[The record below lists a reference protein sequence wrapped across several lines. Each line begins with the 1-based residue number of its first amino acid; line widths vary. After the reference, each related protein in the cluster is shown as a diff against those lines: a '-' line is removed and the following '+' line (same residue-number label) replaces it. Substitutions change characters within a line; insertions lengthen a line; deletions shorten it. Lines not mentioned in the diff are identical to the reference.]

1 MVRNCRLKIGCWI
14 SGHREA
20 AERIIT
26 MKLGY
31 LEFVEVLRKQL
42 LNALNLQEQQI
53 FFKKK
58 AIDNKDRLFVE
69 AFENSSGKQ
78 LCGIDVKDLYER
90 CMEGSSMES
99 ISYSVQDEIEKLKTV
114 GMLEGEMTPD
124 SYQKIRKYLFVKP
137 LNKKAHSLELEDAV
151 HKDVGDI
158 ACVVYMM
165 LSNTNEYFCVKI
177 KNQHLKQWKMTKE
190 AVMEEALKNTCQMT
204 PPFIYTN
211 GKNKSGG
218 SFMDNGAFCLSKSDK
233 VMGVQLC
240 TNAKE
245 NGAVSVFFP
254 GVLQR
259 LAQLMESDLY
269 ILFTSRNESSI
280 YSVNES
286 NLEDIKTELN
296 EMVIEYRN
304 AMVFKCRNGMVF
316 EEKLL
321 SEELYYYSRI
331 EDKISVY
338 MEKVKVNFTTVNLK
352 EAH

>member
-14 SGHREA
+14 SGHRET

-259 LAQLMESDLY
+259 LAQLMGSDLY
-269 ILFTSRNESSI
+269 ILFTSGNESTI
-280 YSVNES
+280 YSANES
-286 NLEDIKTELN
+286 NLEDIKDELHIM
-296 EMVIEYRN
+296 ETDYD
-304 AMVFKCRNGMVF
+304 NGIWY
-316 EEKLL
+316 EDSL

-331 EDKISVY
+331 EDKLSVY

>member
-1 MVRNCRLKIGCWI
+1 MVRNCRLKIECWI
-14 SGHREA
+14 SGHRET

-42 LNALNLQEQQI
+42 LNALHLQEQQI

-69 AFENSSGKQ
+69 AFKNSSGKQ

-99 ISYSVQDEIEKLKTV
+99 ISYSVQDEIEKIKTV

-204 PPFIYTN
+204 PPLIYTN

-286 NLEDIKTELN
+286 NLEDIKDELHIM
-296 EMVIEYRN
+296 ETDYD
-304 AMVFKCRNGMVF
+304 NGIWY
-316 EEKLL
+316 EDSL

-352 EAH
+352 EVH

>member
-165 LSNTNEYFCVKI
+165 LSNTNAYFCVKI

-254 GVLQR
+254 GILQR

-286 NLEDIKTELN
+286 NLEDIKDELHIM
-296 EMVIEYRN
+296 ETDYD
-304 AMVFKCRNGMVF
+304 NGIWY
-316 EEKLL
+316 EDSL

-352 EAH
+352 EVH

>member
-14 SGHREA
+14 SGHRET

-42 LNALNLQEQQI
+42 LNALHLQEQQI

-69 AFENSSGKQ
+69 TFENLSGKQ

-90 CMEGSSMES
+90 YMEGSSMES

-165 LSNTNEYFCVKI
+165 LSNTNAYFCVKI

-254 GVLQR
+254 GILQR

-286 NLEDIKTELN
+286 NLEDIKDELHIM
-296 EMVIEYRN
+296 ETDYD
-304 AMVFKCRNGMVF
+304 NGIWY
-316 EEKLL
+316 EDSL

-331 EDKISVY
+331 EDKLSVY

>member
-1 MVRNCRLKIGCWI
+1 M
-14 SGHREA
+14 
-20 AERIIT
+20 
-26 MKLGY
+26 
-31 LEFVEVLRKQL
+31 
-42 LNALNLQEQQI
+42 NALNLQEQQI

-99 ISYSVQDEIEKLKTV
+99 ISYSVQDEIEKIKTV

-204 PPFIYTN
+204 PPLIYTN

-286 NLEDIKTELN
+286 NLEDIKDELHIM
-296 EMVIEYRN
+296 ETDYD
-304 AMVFKCRNGMVF
+304 NGIWY
-316 EEKLL
+316 EDSL

-331 EDKISVY
+331 EDKLSVY

>member
-1 MVRNCRLKIGCWI
+1 MVRNCRLKVECWI

-42 LNALNLQEQQI
+42 LNALHLQEQQI

-137 LNKKAHSLELEDAV
+137 LNKKEHSLELEDAV

-286 NLEDIKTELN
+286 NLEDIKDELHIM
-296 EMVIEYRN
+296 ETDYD
-304 AMVFKCRNGMVF
+304 NGIWY
-316 EEKLL
+316 EDSL

-331 EDKISVY
+331 EDKLSVY

-352 EAH
+352 EVH

>member
-1 MVRNCRLKIGCWI
+1 MVRNCRLKVECWI

-42 LNALNLQEQQI
+42 LNALHLQEQQI

-254 GVLQR
+254 GILQR

-286 NLEDIKTELN
+286 NLEDIKDELHIM
-296 EMVIEYRN
+296 ETDYD
-304 AMVFKCRNGMVF
+304 NGIWY
-316 EEKLL
+316 EDSL

-352 EAH
+352 EVH

>member
-1 MVRNCRLKIGCWI
+1 MVRNCRLKIECWI
-14 SGHREA
+14 SGYRET

-42 LNALNLQEQQI
+42 LNALHLQEQQI

-114 GMLEGEMTPD
+114 GRLEGEMTPD

-286 NLEDIKTELN
+286 NLEDIKDELHIM
-296 EMVIEYRN
+296 ETDYD
-304 AMVFKCRNGMVF
+304 NGIWY
-316 EEKLL
+316 EDSL

-331 EDKISVY
+331 EDKLSVY

>member
-14 SGHREA
+14 SGHRET

-42 LNALNLQEQQI
+42 LNALHLQEQQI

-58 AIDNKDRLFVE
+58 AIDNKDRLFVD
-69 AFENSSGKQ
+69 AFENLSGKQ

-165 LSNTNEYFCVKI
+165 LSNTNAYFCVKI
-177 KNQHLKQWKMTKE
+177 KNQNLKQWKMTKE

-204 PPFIYTN
+204 PPLIYTN

-233 VMGVQLC
+233 VMGVRLS
-240 TNAKE
+240 TNTKE
-245 NGAVSVFFP
+245 YGAISVFYP

-259 LAQLMESDLY
+259 LAQLMGSDLY
-269 ILFTSRNESSI
+269 ILFTSGNESTI
-280 YSVNES
+280 YSANES

-304 AMVFKCRNGMVF
+304 AMVFKCRNGIVF

-352 EAH
+352 EVH

>member
-31 LEFVEVLRKQL
+31 LEFVEVLSKQL

-286 NLEDIKTELN
+286 NLEDIKDELHIM
-296 EMVIEYRN
+296 ETDYD
-304 AMVFKCRNGMVF
+304 NGIWY
-316 EEKLL
+316 EDSL

-331 EDKISVY
+331 EDKLSVY

-352 EAH
+352 EVH

>member
-1 MVRNCRLKIGCWI
+1 MVRNCRLKIECWI
-14 SGHREA
+14 SGYRET

-42 LNALNLQEQQI
+42 LNALHLQEQQI

-165 LSNTNEYFCVKI
+165 RSNTNEYFCVKI

-286 NLEDIKTELN
+286 NLEDIKDELHIM
-296 EMVIEYRN
+296 ETDYD
-304 AMVFKCRNGMVF
+304 NGIWY
-316 EEKLL
+316 EDSL

-331 EDKISVY
+331 EDKLSVY

-352 EAH
+352 EVH

>member
-42 LNALNLQEQQI
+42 LNALHLQEQQI

-254 GVLQR
+254 GILQR

-286 NLEDIKTELN
+286 NLEDIKDELHIM
-296 EMVIEYRN
+296 ETDYD
-304 AMVFKCRNGMVF
+304 NGIWY
-316 EEKLL
+316 EDSL

>member
-42 LNALNLQEQQI
+42 LNALHLQEQQI

-233 VMGVQLC
+233 VMGVRLS
-240 TNAKE
+240 TNTKE
-245 NGAVSVFFP
+245 YGAISVFYP

-259 LAQLMESDLY
+259 LAQLMGSDLY

-331 EDKISVY
+331 EDKLSVY

-352 EAH
+352 EVH

>member
-1 MVRNCRLKIGCWI
+1 MVRNCRLKIECWI
-14 SGHREA
+14 SGYRET

-42 LNALNLQEQQI
+42 LNALHLQEQQI

-58 AIDNKDRLFVE
+58 AIDNKDRLFVD
-69 AFENSSGKQ
+69 AFENLSGKQ

-90 CMEGSSMES
+90 YMEGSSMES

-286 NLEDIKTELN
+286 NLEDIKDELHIM
-296 EMVIEYRN
+296 ETDYD
-304 AMVFKCRNGMVF
+304 NGIWY
-316 EEKLL
+316 EDSL

-331 EDKISVY
+331 EDKLSVY

>member
-1 MVRNCRLKIGCWI
+1 MVRNCRLKVECWI

-42 LNALNLQEQQI
+42 LNALHLQEQQI

-286 NLEDIKTELN
+286 NLEDIKDELHIM
-296 EMVIEYRN
+296 ETDYD
-304 AMVFKCRNGMVF
+304 NGIWY
-316 EEKLL
+316 EDSL

-331 EDKISVY
+331 EDKLSVY

-352 EAH
+352 EVH

>member
-14 SGHREA
+14 SGHRET

-42 LNALNLQEQQI
+42 LNALHLQEQQI

-240 TNAKE
+240 TNAKD

-286 NLEDIKTELN
+286 NLEDIKDELHIM
-296 EMVIEYRN
+296 ETDYD
-304 AMVFKCRNGMVF
+304 NGIWY
-316 EEKLL
+316 EDSL

-331 EDKISVY
+331 EDKLSVY

>member
-14 SGHREA
+14 SGYRET

-42 LNALNLQEQQI
+42 LNALHLQEQQI

-218 SFMDNGAFCLSKSDK
+218 SFIDNGAFCLSKSDK

-286 NLEDIKTELN
+286 NLEDIKDELHIM
-296 EMVIEYRN
+296 ETDYD
-304 AMVFKCRNGMVF
+304 NGIWY
-316 EEKLL
+316 EDSL

-331 EDKISVY
+331 EDKLSVY

>member
-14 SGHREA
+14 SGHRET

-42 LNALNLQEQQI
+42 LNALHLQEQQI

-58 AIDNKDRLFVE
+58 AIDNKDRLFVD
-69 AFENSSGKQ
+69 AFENLSGKQ

-90 CMEGSSMES
+90 FMEGSSMES
-99 ISYSVQDEIEKLKTV
+99 IFYSVQEEIEKLKTV
-114 GMLEGEMTPD
+114 GMLEGKMTPD

-286 NLEDIKTELN
+286 NLEDIKDELHIM
-296 EMVIEYRN
+296 ETDYD
-304 AMVFKCRNGMVF
+304 NGIWY
-316 EEKLL
+316 EDSL

-331 EDKISVY
+331 EDKLSVY

>member
-42 LNALNLQEQQI
+42 LNALHLQEQQI

-259 LAQLMESDLY
+259 LAQLMGSDLY
-269 ILFTSRNESSI
+269 ILFTSGNESTI
-280 YSVNES
+280 YSANES
-286 NLEDIKTELN
+286 NLEDIKDELHIM
-296 EMVIEYRN
+296 ETDYD
-304 AMVFKCRNGMVF
+304 NGIWY
-316 EEKLL
+316 EDSL

-331 EDKISVY
+331 EDKLSVY

>member
-1 MVRNCRLKIGCWI
+1 M
-14 SGHREA
+14 
-20 AERIIT
+20 
-26 MKLGY
+26 
-31 LEFVEVLRKQL
+31 
-42 LNALNLQEQQI
+42 
-53 FFKKK
+53 
-58 AIDNKDRLFVE
+58 
-69 AFENSSGKQ
+69 
-78 LCGIDVKDLYER
+78 
-90 CMEGSSMES
+90 
-99 ISYSVQDEIEKLKTV
+99 
-114 GMLEGEMTPD
+114 
-124 SYQKIRKYLFVKP
+124 
-137 LNKKAHSLELEDAV
+137 
-151 HKDVGDI
+151 
-158 ACVVYMM
+158 
-165 LSNTNEYFCVKI
+165 KI

-286 NLEDIKTELN
+286 NLEDIKDELHKWKPT
-296 EMVIEYRN
+296 MIEYRN

-316 EEKLL
+316 GKKIHCQKNSTTIAE
-321 SEELYYYSRI
+321 S
-331 EDKISVY
+331 KISFLY
-338 MEKVKVNFTTVNLK
+338 IWKK
-352 EAH
+352 

>member
-42 LNALNLQEQQI
+42 LNALHLQEQQI

-259 LAQLMESDLY
+259 LAQLMGSDLY

-286 NLEDIKTELN
+286 NLEDIKDELHIM
-296 EMVIEYRN
+296 ETDYD
-304 AMVFKCRNGMVF
+304 NGIWY
-316 EEKLL
+316 EDSL

-331 EDKISVY
+331 EDKLSVY

>member
-42 LNALNLQEQQI
+42 LNALHLQEQQI

-58 AIDNKDRLFVE
+58 AIDNKNRLFVE

-259 LAQLMESDLY
+259 LAQLMGSDLY
-269 ILFTSRNESSI
+269 ILFTSGNESKI
-280 YSVNES
+280 YSANES
-286 NLEDIKTELN
+286 NLEDIKDELHIM
-296 EMVIEYRN
+296 ETDYD
-304 AMVFKCRNGMVF
+304 NGIWY
-316 EEKLL
+316 EDSL

-331 EDKISVY
+331 EDKLSVY

-352 EAH
+352 EVH

>member
-1 MVRNCRLKIGCWI
+1 MVRNCRLKIECWI
-14 SGHREA
+14 SGYRET

-42 LNALNLQEQQI
+42 LNALHLQEQQI

-269 ILFTSRNESSI
+269 ILFTSGNESTI
-280 YSVNES
+280 YSANES
-286 NLEDIKTELN
+286 NLEDIKDELHIM
-296 EMVIEYRN
+296 ETDYD
-304 AMVFKCRNGMVF
+304 NGIWY
-316 EEKLL
+316 EDSL

-331 EDKISVY
+331 EDKLSVY

-352 EAH
+352 EVH

>member
-1 MVRNCRLKIGCWI
+1 MVRNCRLKIECWI

-42 LNALNLQEQQI
+42 LNALHLQEQQI

-286 NLEDIKTELN
+286 NLEDIKDELHIM
-296 EMVIEYRN
+296 ETDYD
-304 AMVFKCRNGMVF
+304 NGIWY
-316 EEKLL
+316 EDSL

-331 EDKISVY
+331 EDKLSVY

-352 EAH
+352 EVH

>member
-14 SGHREA
+14 SGHRET

-42 LNALNLQEQQI
+42 LNALHLQEQQI

-90 CMEGSSMES
+90 FMEGSSMES
-99 ISYSVQDEIEKLKTV
+99 IFYSVQEEIEKLKTV

-286 NLEDIKTELN
+286 NLEDIKDELHIM
-296 EMVIEYRN
+296 ETDYD
-304 AMVFKCRNGMVF
+304 NGIWY
-316 EEKLL
+316 EDSL

-331 EDKISVY
+331 EDKLSVY

-352 EAH
+352 EVH

>member
-42 LNALNLQEQQI
+42 LIALHLQEQQI

-286 NLEDIKTELN
+286 NLEDIKDELHIM
-296 EMVIEYRN
+296 ETDYD
-304 AMVFKCRNGMVF
+304 NGIWY
-316 EEKLL
+316 EDSL

-331 EDKISVY
+331 EDKLSVY

>member
-1 MVRNCRLKIGCWI
+1 
-14 SGHREA
+14 
-20 AERIIT
+20 

-42 LNALNLQEQQI
+42 LNALHLQEQQI

-90 CMEGSSMES
+90 CMEGSSMEP

-286 NLEDIKTELN
+286 NLEDIKDELHIM
-296 EMVIEYRN
+296 ETDYD
-304 AMVFKCRNGMVF
+304 NGIWY
-316 EEKLL
+316 EDSL

-331 EDKISVY
+331 EDKLSVY

>member
-1 MVRNCRLKIGCWI
+1 MVRNCRLKIECWI
-14 SGHREA
+14 SGYRET

-42 LNALNLQEQQI
+42 LNALHLQEQQI

-58 AIDNKDRLFVE
+58 AIDNKDRLFVD
-69 AFENSSGKQ
+69 AFENLSGKQ

-286 NLEDIKTELN
+286 NLEDIKDELHIM
-296 EMVIEYRN
+296 ETDYD
-304 AMVFKCRNGMVF
+304 NGIWY
-316 EEKLL
+316 EDSL

-331 EDKISVY
+331 EDKLSVY

>member
-42 LNALNLQEQQI
+42 LNALYLQEQQI

-286 NLEDIKTELN
+286 NLEDIKDELHIM
-296 EMVIEYRN
+296 ETDYD
-304 AMVFKCRNGMVF
+304 NGIWY
-316 EEKLL
+316 EDSL

-331 EDKISVY
+331 EDKLSVY

>member
-42 LNALNLQEQQI
+42 LNALHLQAQQI

-286 NLEDIKTELN
+286 NLEDIKDELHIM
-296 EMVIEYRN
+296 ETDYD
-304 AMVFKCRNGMVF
+304 NGIWY
-316 EEKLL
+316 EDSL

-331 EDKISVY
+331 EDKLSVY

>member
-1 MVRNCRLKIGCWI
+1 MVRNCRLKVECWI

-31 LEFVEVLRKQL
+31 LEFVEVLSKQL

-286 NLEDIKTELN
+286 NLEDIKDELHIM
-296 EMVIEYRN
+296 ETDYD
-304 AMVFKCRNGMVF
+304 NGIWY
-316 EEKLL
+316 EDSL

-331 EDKISVY
+331 EDKLSVY

>member
-14 SGHREA
+14 SGHRET

-42 LNALNLQEQQI
+42 LNALHLQEQQI

-99 ISYSVQDEIEKLKTV
+99 ISYSVQDEIEKIKTV

-204 PPFIYTN
+204 PPLIYTN

-286 NLEDIKTELN
+286 NLEDIKDELHIM
-296 EMVIEYRN
+296 ETDYD
-304 AMVFKCRNGMVF
+304 NGIWY
-316 EEKLL
+316 EDSL

-331 EDKISVY
+331 EDKLSVY

-352 EAH
+352 EAY

>member
-1 MVRNCRLKIGCWI
+1 
-14 SGHREA
+14 
-20 AERIIT
+20 

-31 LEFVEVLRKQL
+31 LEFVEKLRRVL
-42 LNALNLQEQQI
+42 LNALHLQEQQI

-69 AFENSSGKQ
+69 AFENSNGKQ

-124 SYQKIRKYLFVKP
+124 NYQKIRKYLFVKP

-286 NLEDIKTELN
+286 NLEDIKDELHIM
-296 EMVIEYRN
+296 ETDYD
-304 AMVFKCRNGMVF
+304 NGIWY
-316 EEKLL
+316 EDSL

-331 EDKISVY
+331 EDKLSVY

>member
-1 MVRNCRLKIGCWI
+1 MVRNCRLKVECWI

-254 GVLQR
+254 GILQR

-286 NLEDIKTELN
+286 NLEDIKDELHIM
-296 EMVIEYRN
+296 ETDYD
-304 AMVFKCRNGMVF
+304 NGIWY
-316 EEKLL
+316 EDSL

-352 EAH
+352 EVH